1 MNRYKEGGRV
11 REVVE
16 EAVPPPP
23 VSPLPP
29 PQAEEMRLALAGGK
43 TLTVRAEG
51 LSDRAKYVRRVTLNG
66 RRVTARA
73 LSHADLVKG
82 GELVFEMADAPC
94 DFAGQFQGHSK

>member
-1 MNRYKEGGRV
+1 MKAIKLAVGFVSVFVAGGV
-11 REVVE
+11 
-16 EAVPPPP
+16 
-23 VSPLPP
+23 L
-29 PQAEEMRLALAGGK
+29 GK

-51 LSDRAKYVRRVTLNG
+51 LSERAKYVRRVTLNG

-94 DFAGQFQGHSK
+94 DFAGQFQGHFK

>member
-1 MNRYKEGGRV
+1 MSAWYLFSMMGFYPFNPCGGDYV
-11 REVVE
+11 IG
-16 EAVPPPP
+16 A
-23 VSPLPP
+23 

-66 RRVTARA
+66 RRVTSRTLA
-73 LSHADLVKG
+73 HAELLKG

>member
-1 MNRYKEGGRV
+1 MAFLVVVWRVCGGWVSWLRV
-11 REVVE
+11 TS
-16 EAVPPPP
+16 AAN
-23 VSPLPP
+23 
-29 PQAEEMRLALAGGK
+29 AEEMQLTLAGGK

-66 RRVTARA
+66 RRVTTRA